1 MKSHEFPWTPP
12 WSQVN
17 PSSCPAGHPV
27 RCLVRCDPAEKA
39 EAEEHGSRE
48 QAERQSHAQ
57 CAHMLHIYVYIYTYM
72 YVYIYIYIYE
82 DTNKKDKNHQ
92 AIILRTLFVLMILP
106 I

>member
-1 MKSHEFPWTPP
+1 M
-12 WSQVN
+12 
-17 PSSCPAGHPV
+17 
-27 RCLVRCDPAEKA
+27 RCDPAEKA

-57 CAHMLHIYVYIYTYM
+57 CAHMLHIYVYIYIHL
-72 YVYIYIYIYE
+72 YVCIYIYIHIYIYIYE